1 MSGNT
6 FGRIFR
12 LTTFG
17 ESHGKGVGGILE
29 GCPAGLLIDE
39 AMVRYHMSRR
49 RPGQSSLTTTRNEDD
64 EVEFL
69 SGIFQSKTTGTPI
82 GFLVRNKDQR
92 SDDYEPL
99 KDIFRPGHADETWQQ
114 KYGIR
119 DYRGGGRSSARETLS
134 RVIGGTIARIYLSQ
148 HGISIQA
155 YVSSVKD
162 VDLDKPYHEL
172 NLDLT
177 ESNEVRCPDAEISVR
192 MKAVIESARDN
203 GDSVGGTITCVMR
216 GLPAG
221 LGEPVFDK
229 IHALLGHAILSINA
243 VKGFEIGDGFSTT
256 KRFGSENNLIPAGVY
271 GGISSGEDMV
281 CRVAFKPVSTI
292 SKKQLAKTVEGNEV
306 ELSATGRH
314 DPCVLPR
321 AVVIV
326 ESMAALVIADA
337 LLLSKAGTVS

>member
-203 GDSVGGTITCVMR
+203 GDSVGGTITCVTR

-229 IHALLGHAILSINA
+229 IHALLGHAMLSINA
-243 VKGFEIGDGFSTT
+243 VKGFEIGDGFSAT

>member
-229 IHALLGHAILSINA
+229 IHALLGHAMLSINA

>member
-229 IHALLGHAILSINA
+229 IHALLGHAMLSINA
-243 VKGFEIGDGFSTT
+243 VKGFEIGDGFSAT

>member
-134 RVIGGTIARIYLSQ
+134 RVIGGTIARIYLGQ

-229 IHALLGHAILSINA
+229 IHALLGHAMLSINA

>member
-17 ESHGKGVGGILE
+17 ASHGKGVGGILE

-134 RVIGGTIARIYLSQ
+134 RVIGGTIARIYLGQ

-229 IHALLGHAILSINA
+229 IHALLGHAMLSINA